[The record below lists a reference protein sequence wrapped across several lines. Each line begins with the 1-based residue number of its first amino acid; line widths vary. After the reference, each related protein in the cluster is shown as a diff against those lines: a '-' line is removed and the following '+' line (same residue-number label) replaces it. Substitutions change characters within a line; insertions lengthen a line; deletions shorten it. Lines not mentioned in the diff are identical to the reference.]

1 MPVIIGWF
9 IGKLIGSMIVA
20 IVVSLFRLGCL
31 AVKLSMLILRYAFKA
46 SEWIVIKLWQGG
58 RSLVDYYRLNL
69 R

>member
-9 IGKLIGSMIVA
+9 IGKLTGSMIVA
-20 IVVSLFRLGCL
+20 IVTFLFRLVCL

-46 SEWIVIKLWQGG
+46 SEWIAIKMWQGG